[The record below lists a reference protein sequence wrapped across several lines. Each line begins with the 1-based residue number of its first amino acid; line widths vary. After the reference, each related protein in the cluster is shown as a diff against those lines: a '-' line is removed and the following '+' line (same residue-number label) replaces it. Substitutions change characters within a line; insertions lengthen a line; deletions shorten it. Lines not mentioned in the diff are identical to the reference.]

1 LVATSL
7 AGGFLIFLRKTGL
20 KPKIKPNMRYKHM
33 KRLLSF
39 LALTAAISFLVACS
53 SQESMNGEYYEIGDY
68 GTDLVITA
76 NITGSECQY

>member
-1 LVATSL
+1 
-7 AGGFLIFLRKTGL
+7 
-20 KPKIKPNMRYKHM
+20 M

-68 GTDLVITA
+68 GTDVVITA
-76 NITGSECQY
+76 NITGSECQYYESREAYGEQLEEYGL

>member
-1 LVATSL
+1 
-7 AGGFLIFLRKTGL
+7 
-20 KPKIKPNMRYKHM
+20 M

-68 GTDLVITA
+68 GTNLVITT